1 MKVYTITTTCREE
14 HPSRGRSFVALGN
27 FDGLHH
33 GHAAILS
40 ACREGAAELDAI
52 PGVFTFSTGKAP
64 NLTTVDE
71 RLALFEQA
79 GMEAVWLADFD
90 ALKGQSPREFV
101 EITLAKMGAAGVVCG
116 FNFRFGKGAS
126 GDVNTLAALC
136 AEYDIECQVIS
147 PITDT
152 KEGITVSSTQI
163 RRRLTVG
170 DMEGVTALLGR
181 PWSVTGTVA
190 HGRAV
195 GGKVLSSPTM
205 NLPITQPRLL
215 PPYGVYFTR
224 CTVDGIRYDAITNLG
239 VRPTF
244 GESELLAET
253 HLLGAKG
260 DFYGKTVQ
268 VEFLHFH
275 RPERVF
281 ATPAELADTIAADIQ
296 SAKQYFLTISTS
308 LPQTE
313 VTL

>member
-33 GHAAILS
+33 GHAAILA
-40 ACREGAAELDAI
+40 ACRAGAARLDAI

-64 NLTTVDE
+64 NLTTQNQ
-71 RLALFEQA
+71 RLSLFEAA

-90 ALKGQSPREFV
+90 ALKGQSPRQFV
-101 EITLAKMGAAGVVCG
+101 EITLSKMGAVGVACG

-126 GDVNTLAALC
+126 GDVDTLRSLC
-136 AEYDIECQVIS
+136 AEYGIECVVLE
-147 PITDT
+147 PITDG
-152 KEGITVSSTQI
+152 GITVSSTEI
-163 RRRLTVG
+163 RRRLSLG
-170 DMEGVTALLGR
+170 DMEGVAALMGR
-181 PWSVTGTVA
+181 PWAIAGEVA

-195 GGKVLSSPTM
+195 GGKLLSSPTM
-205 NLPITQPRLL
+205 NLPINEPRLL

-224 CTVDGIRYDAITNLG
+224 CTVNGIPYNAITNLG

-260 DFYGKTVQ
+260 DFYGKSVQ
-268 VEFLHFH
+268 VEFLCFH

-281 ATPAELADTIAADIQ
+281 ANPSELATTIAADIE
-296 SAKQYFLTISTS
+296 SAKRYFQTISTPS
-308 LPQTE
+308 LQ
-313 VTL
+313 